1 MDWNAARAEDRREG
15 REAREMGGNAG
26 ERYAEE
32 DTDLCTPAETD
43 ETAMAEKTSADL
55 MFGSMAVV

>member
-1 MDWNAARAEDRREG
+1 MATL
-15 REAREMGGNAG
+15 G
-26 ERYAEE
+26 ERDAEE

-55 MFGSMAVV
+55 MFGSMAVG